1 MTPDVVEWI
10 CIEAAR
16 LLAQTG
22 SEKLR
27 QAPRLLSAIVAAL
40 VRAER
45 RGKAEGLRE
54 AWTHVNARIIHGQLP
69 GNGSDKTAERNGLV
83 FAANILMH
91 DLLRAA
97 ACEEGTG

>member
-1 MTPDVVEWI
+1 MTPHQA
-10 CIEAAR
+10 AAR

-27 QAPRLLSAIVAAL
+27 QAPMLQREIAAAL

-45 RGKAEGLRE
+45 RGKATGMRDVIERVHQFLPMRLVEDLR
-54 AWTHVNARIIHGQLP
+54 R
-69 GNGSDKTAERNGLV
+69 
-83 FAANILMH
+83 
-91 DLLRAA
+91 RAA